1 MLYLV
6 LRTDG
11 CVRFLVDV
19 PEVKGEISSRAAG
32 CSAVRLWP
40 GLAVVA
46 DFAVYSVC

>member
-6 LRTDG
+6 LRADG
-11 CVRFLVDV
+11 CVRFLVMYLM
-19 PEVKGEISSRAAG
+19 VKGEISSRAAG
-32 CSAVRLWP
+32 CSAVRPWP